1 MSIAVLARV
10 CAAAI
15 AATCLWQ
22 AFECIPQGRAV
33 IRARAG
39 GAREQALHSALA
51 GIPLVADQEGTASFR
66 DVRHDARALIFVYS
80 STCPNCARTIASW
93 VQLAHDARGAAPDAG
108 LYALSIESLQTQR
121 KYWEPLSHLGIRLLT
136 LSDSS
141 TFARLGTETVPATL
155 VVHNG
160 YIVSVTRSVVGP
172 RARARIL
179 SLLESAS

>member
-22 AFECIPQGRAV
+22 AFECIPQARAV
-33 IRARAG
+33 LKARAG
-39 GAREQALHSALA
+39 SAREQTFHADLA
-51 GIPLVADQEGTASFR
+51 RIPLVADQAGTASFR
-66 DVRHDARALIFVYS
+66 DVRRDTRALILVYS

-93 VQLAHDARGAAPDAG
+93 VQLAHDARGTAPDAG

-121 KYWEPLSHLGIRLLT
+121 TYWEPLSQLGIRLLT

-141 TFARLGTETVPATL
+141 TFERLGTETVPATL
-155 VVHNG
+155 VVKNG
-160 YIVSVTRSVVGP
+160 YIVSVTRSVIGP